1 MTYEELLKIED
12 GIVVLAGE
20 YIMAVQVEAVGVI
33 PEVNFRTYS
42 PERRGLI
49 AYPEG
54 YSHSFM
60 DGSWC
65 SNHPLNLIKNCENLV
80 KTGWSGIILTNSHF
94 VLDAIELYSK
104 KYGKTARFFLTDE
117 KGEVEEHT
125 GKVAPIYKSF
135 CRAIDIL
142 DEVRD
147 GLEQ

>member
-1 MTYEELLKIED
+1 MTYEELLEIKD
-12 GIVVLAGE
+12 GIVVLVGE
-20 YIMAVQVEAVGVI
+20 YSMIAHIEAVGII

-60 DGSWC
+60 DGSWY
-65 SNHPLNLIKNCENLV
+65 SNHPLSLIKNCEKLV
-80 KTGWSGIILTNSHF
+80 KSGWSGVILTNSHF
-94 VLDAIELYSK
+94 VLDAIKLYSK
-104 KYGKTARFFLTDE
+104 KYGRTARFFLTDE
-117 KGEVEEHT
+117 KGKVEEHT

-142 DEVRD
+142 DDLRD